1 MADFGHPHVMI
12 LGQSFVHHLD
22 QFIRRFQ
29 SSMKVKCNFNI
40 QDKCQVSLLGI
51 GGQTVGKIIQN
62 DLGEIR
68 AISPQIVVLEIG
80 SNDLCDPIFT
90 MTFHVDQILGLIH
103 RLHDEFSANMWL
115 YVKSLFE
122 KMSHSKDTTR
132 QC

>member
-51 GGQTVGKIIQN
+51 GGQTVGKIIVAK
-62 DLGEIR
+62 LHFVTSVIGHACLICIPVAR
-68 AISPQIVVLEIG
+68 PQQGLSCNWRQRFFFCFSIAVCVLSRVSE
-80 SNDLCDPIFT
+80 
-90 MTFHVDQILGLIH
+90 
-103 RLHDEFSANMWL
+103 
-115 YVKSLFE
+115 
-122 KMSHSKDTTR
+122 
-132 QC
+132 